1 MIDPNSIKKSQ
12 AKKILQ
18 LIEEQTK
25 ADVISRLVDFGS
37 GLGYADYALTAI
49 QGIDNIRKYIYGTD
63 SLVELAGILNI
74 SLKRKKRKKK
84 KRKKKRSS

>member
-1 MIDPNSIKKSQ
+1 MLFPNSIKKSQ
-12 AKKILQ
+12 AKKLLS
-18 LIEEQTK
+18 LIEEQTR
-25 ADVISRLVDFGS
+25 ADIVARMVPFDN
-37 GLGYADYALTAI
+37 LGYADYALTAV

-63 SLVELAGILNI
+63 NLVELADILNI